1 MPAGKLVCLSWFLR
15 RRRVLLVQ
23 AKEQS
28 KTAAKTMEMEKAIT
42 KKVAKLEA
50 KVEAEMERFGKAQEE
65 MLAMLKELAER
76 PAPAPAPAPVPA
88 AQ

>member
-1 MPAGKLVCLSWFLR
+1 
-15 RRRVLLVQ
+15 
-23 AKEQS
+23 
-28 KTAAKTMEMEKAIT
+28 MEKAIT

-76 PAPAPAPAPVPA
+76 PTPAPAPAPAPA